1 MVHTRLPAFGRE
13 WTLAAFV
20 AVTLALAPWP
30 LTAQPAAD
38 AFVETIAIM
47 KRTVAPVA
55 CMELG
60 EAGVRR
66 PSRIV
71 GSAFFL
77 TGDGEFM
84 TAAHV
89 ITDVSRSSQRAGAEG
104 CAAPVVYLPLGE
116 WPSGS
121 DAFTAR
127 WYVFDSERC
136 VQDTTLDLA
145 WCRTRQS
152 PSADL
157 QRTIGTVLFETA
169 PQPDGTAVAFTGFP
183 LNVIQPMT
191 ARGHIAMYT
200 SRQELVVDQ
209 SAWPGVS
216 GCPVYLV
223 NGRVIGVLIQRG
235 TGDGMGRSIV
245 RSGASVEAFLTRVR
259 LPSPK

>member
-1 MVHTRLPAFGRE
+1 MRRTGSSASCRR
-13 WTLAAFV
+13 WTVAAF
-20 AVTLALAPWP
+20 AAAMLALAPWP
-30 LTAQPAAD
+30 LWAQPAAD
-38 AFVETIAIM
+38 PFVQTIAVV
-47 KRTVAPVA
+47 KRAVAPVA

-89 ITDVSRSSQRAGAEG
+89 VTDVTRSSLRAGGEG
-104 CAAPVVYLPLGE
+104 CAAPVVYLPVGE

-152 PSADL
+152 PADDL
-157 QRTIGTVLFETA
+157 QRTIGTVAFETA
-169 PQPDGTAVAFTGFP
+169 PQPDGTAIAFTGFP
-183 LNVIQPMT
+183 LNVLQPMT

-200 SRQELVVDQ
+200 SRQELVIDQ

-216 GCPVYLV
+216 GCPVYLM

-235 TGDGMGRSIV
+235 TGDGTGRSIV
-245 RSGASVEAFLTRVR
+245 RSAASVEAFLARVR